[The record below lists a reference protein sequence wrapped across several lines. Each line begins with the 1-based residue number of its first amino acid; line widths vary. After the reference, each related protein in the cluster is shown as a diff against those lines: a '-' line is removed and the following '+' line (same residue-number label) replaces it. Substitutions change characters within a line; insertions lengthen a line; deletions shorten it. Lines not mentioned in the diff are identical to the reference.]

1 MKGTPTKRDLLA
13 MLEDLT
19 HQRNELQLL
28 LCACVSRAGGEV
40 TLGGGL
46 LRGLMGKGIGV
57 TLEKD
62 GDGYRVNLEFP
73 TTALPDE
80 DATWR
85 CPVWAPPR
93 RPRGRG
99 GPRACGSSA
108 ARSRSARGHP
118 SRCRRA
124 RRG

>member
-46 LRGLMGKGIGV
+46 LRGLMDKERNV
-57 TLEKD
+57 TLAPD
-62 GDGYRVNLEFP
+62 GDGFRITLE
-73 TTALPDE
+73 TTALDD
-80 DATWR
+80 DAQTHEA
-85 CPVWAPPR
+85 VQ
-93 RPRGRG
+93 
-99 GPRACGSSA
+99 
-108 ARSRSARGHP
+108 
-118 SRCRRA
+118 
-124 RRG
+124 

>member
-1 MKGTPTKRDLLA
+1 MTKYTKDARHVQSVTSGPSRRVLLA
-13 MLEDLT
+13 MLDDVT
-19 HQRNELQLL
+19 KQRNELQLL

-57 TLEKD
+57 PLEKD

-80 DATWR
+80 DATTHEA
-85 CPVWAPPR
+85 VQ
-93 RPRGRG
+93 
-99 GPRACGSSA
+99 
-108 ARSRSARGHP
+108 
-118 SRCRRA
+118 
-124 RRG
+124 

>member
-46 LRGLMGKGIGV
+46 LRGLMDKQRNV
-57 TLEKD
+57 TLAPD
-62 GDGYRVNLEFP
+62 GDGFRITLDL
-73 TTALPDE
+73 TALSDD
-80 DATWR
+80 DAPTHE
-85 CPVWAPPR
+85 AMQ
-93 RPRGRG
+93 
-99 GPRACGSSA
+99 
-108 ARSRSARGHP
+108 
-118 SRCRRA
+118 
-124 RRG
+124 

>member
-46 LRGLMGKGIGV
+46 LRGLMERHRDV
-57 TLEKD
+57 TLAPD
-62 GDGYRVNLEFP
+62 GDGFRITLDL
-73 TTALPDE
+73 TALSDD
-80 DATWR
+80 DAPTQE
-85 CPVWAPPR
+85 AMQ
-93 RPRGRG
+93 
-99 GPRACGSSA
+99 
-108 ARSRSARGHP
+108 
-118 SRCRRA
+118 
-124 RRG
+124 

>member
-46 LRGLMGKGIGV
+46 LRGLMDKQRNV
-57 TLEKD
+57 TLAPD
-62 GDGYRVNLEFP
+62 GDGFRITLDL
-73 TTALPDE
+73 TALSDD
-80 DATWR
+80 DAPTQE
-85 CPVWAPPR
+85 AMQ
-93 RPRGRG
+93 
-99 GPRACGSSA
+99 
-108 ARSRSARGHP
+108 
-118 SRCRRA
+118 
-124 RRG
+124 

>member
-46 LRGLMGKGIGV
+46 LRGLMERHRDV
-57 TLEKD
+57 TLAPD
-62 GDGYRVNLEFP
+62 GDGFRVTLDL
-73 TTALPDE
+73 TALDD
-80 DATWR
+80 DAQTHEA
-85 CPVWAPPR
+85 VQ
-93 RPRGRG
+93 
-99 GPRACGSSA
+99 
-108 ARSRSARGHP
+108 
-118 SRCRRA
+118 
-124 RRG
+124 

>member
-46 LRGLMGKGIGV
+46 LRGLMDKQRNV
-57 TLEKD
+57 TLAPD
-62 GDGYRVNLEFP
+62 GDGFRITLDL
-73 TTALPDE
+73 TALSDD
-80 DATWR
+80 DAQTHEA
-85 CPVWAPPR
+85 VQ
-93 RPRGRG
+93 
-99 GPRACGSSA
+99 
-108 ARSRSARGHP
+108 
-118 SRCRRA
+118 
-124 RRG
+124 

>member
-46 LRGLMGKGIGV
+46 LRGLMERHRDV
-57 TLEKD
+57 TLAPD
-62 GDGYRVNLEFP
+62 GDGFRITLDL
-73 TTALPDE
+73 TALDD
-80 DATWR
+80 DAQTHEA
-85 CPVWAPPR
+85 VQ
-93 RPRGRG
+93 
-99 GPRACGSSA
+99 
-108 ARSRSARGHP
+108 
-118 SRCRRA
+118 
-124 RRG
+124 